1 MVMGTKTKKY
11 IPNPIAGASPKRVLN
26 PNWKPELGRK
36 PPTKTTQAKQAPTA
50 KSSPQAPIALGS
62 LTPEESQTETSPT
75 EKSGIHLSSDI
86 TAAPIKGGEKEY
98 KEFLEDALPLF
109 TWLVGLL
116 IGFVL
121 FRNVSIGEAIFTM
134 QEAEVNALAGPVA
147 SLLAKQKLPARIKK
161 IIVSSND
168 AIAIV
173 AAGGVY
179 CKRVATQLGEV
190 INELQF

>member
-1 MVMGTKTKKY
+1 M
-11 IPNPIAGASPKRVLN
+11 
-26 PNWKPELGRK
+26 
-36 PPTKTTQAKQAPTA
+36 
-50 KSSPQAPIALGS
+50 
-62 LTPEESQTETSPT
+62 
-75 EKSGIHLSSDI
+75 
-86 TAAPIKGGEKEY
+86 
-98 KEFLEDALPLF
+98 F

-190 INELQF
+190 INELNFRAAQQAQAGQSGGRAQESGGQPAASSSNGHYAADIPDVREDLDGVGTYAAVA